1 MQRIVLRTPIQAP
14 FEEVADRFD
23 ENLFEALAPKFPK
36 MWLDRH
42 DPIAEGAEVH
52 LRLGPM
58 QQRWVSR
65 LYHVKRSANE
75 FSFEDEGKVL
85 PFPLRSWHHL
95 HRVVAREKGQT
106 AEIID
111 DMRFSTGWLVMDW
124 LAKPVL
130 TLLFSQRKP
139 KYVAYFEQSR

>member
-1 MQRIVLRTPIQAP
+1 MQRIVLRTPIRAP
-14 FEEVADRFD
+14 FKEVADRFD

-36 MWLDRH
+36 MRLDRH

-65 LYHVKRSANE
+65 LYNVKRSAE
-75 FSFEDEGKVL
+75 AFSFEDEGTTL
-85 PFPLRSWHHL
+85 PFPLRKWHHE
-95 HRVVAREKGQT
+95 HRVVAREEGQA

-111 DMRFSTGWLVMDW
+111 DMRFSTGWWLTDW